1 VSTVLPRCD
10 IVRIRIWHR
19 EPDLKTINGG
29 SALLVHIPGHIS
41 DGTGLFHE
49 CGGLRR
55 KFEDEDEE
63 TQEMEREASL

>member
-1 VSTVLPRCD
+1 M
-10 IVRIRIWHR
+10 
-19 EPDLKTINGG
+19 
-29 SALLVHIPGHIS
+29 HIPFDTS
-41 DGTGLFHE
+41 DGIGLIDE